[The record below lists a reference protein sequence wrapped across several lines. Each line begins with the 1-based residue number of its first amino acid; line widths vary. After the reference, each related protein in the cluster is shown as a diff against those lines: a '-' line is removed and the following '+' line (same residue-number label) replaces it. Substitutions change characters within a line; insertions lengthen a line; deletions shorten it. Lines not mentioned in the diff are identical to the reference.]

1 MYFHYQEHKVSEL
14 TELFKRLSSNKS
26 NAVCSTDIK
35 MLQRIVILEDRV
47 EKLNE
52 HLRHIYDQDR
62 QLRLA
67 LKNNKILNY
76 KDAKV

>member
-14 TELFKRLSSNKS
+14 MELFKRLSSNKS
-26 NAVCSTDIK
+26 NTVCSTDIK
-35 MLQRIVILEDRV
+35 MLQRIVILEDKV